1 MQCEACAVQLRWGW
15 LFLIGV
21 ASMRQQVSLLI
32 VRAADE
38 T

>member
-1 MQCEACAVQLRWGW
+1 MQCEASAIKLMWGW
-15 LFLIGV
+15 LCLTGV
-21 ASMRQQVSLLI
+21 PSMRQQVSLLI